1 MFLKTSNSKFY
12 RKLIT
17 QYQLNYKYLKPKK
30 MTNHVTISIPRWI
43 KIYLWITAFITIS
56 ASLAGYFKPDALLKT
71 WEALLAAG
79 ALSLAGPLG
88 LFLSR
93 NVATAVVTAF
103 ALVKNNSSMIKL
115 VLLLRI
121 VSDGLD
127 LINNLIA
134 GNMPVAIMGGVMCLI
149 EIFAFSKIKS

>member
-1 MFLKTSNSKFY
+1 
-12 RKLIT
+12 
-17 QYQLNYKYLKPKK
+17 
-30 MTNHVTISIPRWI
+30 MTNDLTTTPKWI
-43 KIYLWITAFITIS
+43 KIYLWLTFLITLG
-56 ASLAGYFKPDALLKT
+56 ASLSGYFKPDALLGT
-71 WEALLAAG
+71 WEALPAAG

-93 NVATAVVTAF
+93 NFATAAVTAF
-103 ALVKNNSSMIKL
+103 ALVKDNASMIKL

-127 LINNLIA
+127 CVNNIIA

-149 EIFAFSKIKS
+149 EVFAFTKIKA